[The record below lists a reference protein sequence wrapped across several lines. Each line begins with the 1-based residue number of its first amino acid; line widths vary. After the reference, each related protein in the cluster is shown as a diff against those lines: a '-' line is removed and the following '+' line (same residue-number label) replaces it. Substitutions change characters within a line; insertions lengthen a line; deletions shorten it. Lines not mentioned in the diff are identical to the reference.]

1 MNAFNIMVKL
11 IKTLLII
18 GFIVAFSMLYSTHN
32 NFYQGVR
39 AQESFRYAKKMAAA
53 ISSYYAIHAAYP
65 ANVSELDLDK
75 KNGEYVGKTTLNSQN
90 GVIKIQLAGESSNEG
105 VLIFSPKVVNGSKIS
120 YTPCHP
126 LNVPSKYIP
135 EECPEQ
141 GSTQ

>member
-1 MNAFNIMVKL
+1 MMKL

-18 GFIVAFSMLYSTHN
+18 GFIAAFSVLYSTHN

-53 ISSYYAIHAAYP
+53 ISSYYAIHTAYP
-65 ANVSELDLDK
+65 ANVSELVLDK
-75 KNGEYVGKTTLNSQN
+75 KNGKYVGKTTLNSQN
-90 GVIKIQLAGESSNEG
+90 GVIKIQLAGETSNEG
-105 VLIFSPKVVNGSKIS
+105 VLIFSPKVTYDSEIS
-120 YTPCHP
+120 YTCRP